1 MKLTE
6 LNFHYTEKTIH
17 KKRDYSH
24 TQITPVMIFV
34 MAITGDHEKS
44 NPPEKAAYFSL
55 FFVFNSGH
63 TTREN
68 DMQQS
73 SYRRWITLAIISFSG
88 GVSFDLAYLRYIYQI
103 PMAKFMG
110 FSNTEIGL
118 IMSTFG
124 ITAIILYAPSGV
136 IADKFS
142 HRKMITSTMII
153 TGLLGLLMATYP
165 PLWVMLLIQVAFA
178 ITTILMLWSVSIKA
192 ASMLGDRSEQGKIM
206 GWMEGLRG
214 VGVMSLAVF
223 TMWAFSRFAPEDP
236 RSLKTVILIYSVVYI
251 LLGILCWF
259 FVSDNKSPINDD
271 TVQAKKSF
279 QLSDILA
286 VLRISTTW
294 YCSMVIFGVFTIYA
308 ILSYSTNY
316 LTEMYGMSLVAASYM
331 GIVINK
337 IFRAICGP
345 LGGIITTYSRVKSPT
360 RVVQLLSIVG
370 VISLVALL
378 ATHSNPQSV
387 GLGIGL
393 ILLLGFTCYASRGLY
408 WACPGEARTPS
419 YIMGTTVGICSVI
432 GFLPDVFVY
441 PIVGHWQDTLPAAEA
456 YRNMWLMGLCA
467 LCMVIVFTFLLARKI
482 RAASRGENVTSL
494 AGETVNE

>member
-1 MKLTE
+1 
-6 LNFHYTEKTIH
+6 
-17 KKRDYSH
+17 
-24 TQITPVMIFV
+24 
-34 MAITGDHEKS
+34 
-44 NPPEKAAYFSL
+44 
-55 FFVFNSGH
+55 
-63 TTREN
+63 
-68 DMQQS
+68 MQHS
-73 SYRRWITLAIISFSG
+73 PWRRWITLAIISFSG

-142 HRKMITSTMII
+142 HRKMITSAMII
-153 TGLLGLLMATYP
+153 TGLLGFIMATYP

-178 ITTILMLWSVSIKA
+178 VTTILMLWSVSIKA
-192 ASMLGDRSEQGKIM
+192 ASMLGDSSEQGKIM

-223 TMWAFSRFAPEDP
+223 TMWAFSRFAPDDAN
-236 RSLKTVILIYSVVYI
+236 SLKTVIMIYSVVYI

-259 FVSDNKSPINDD
+259 FVADGVSQNAPGVAAD
-271 TVQAKKSF
+271 KKTF
-279 QLSDILA
+279 QLSDILS

-294 YCSMVIFGVFTIYA
+294 YCSLIIFGVYTIYA

-316 LTEMYGMSLVAASYM
+316 LTEMYGMTLVAASYM

-337 IFRAICGP
+337 IFRAFCGP

-360 RVVQLLSIVG
+360 RVIQILSV
-370 VISLVALL
+370 VSALTLAALL
-378 ATHSNPQSV
+378 ATNSQPQSV
-387 GLGIGL
+387 AVGIGL
-393 ILLLGFTCYASRGLY
+393 ILLLAFTCYASRGLY
-408 WACPGEARTPS
+408 FACPGEARTPTF
-419 YIMGTTVGICSVI
+419 IMGTTVGICSVI

-456 YRNMWLMGLCA
+456 YRNMWMMGLGA
-467 LCMVIVFTFLLARKI
+467 VCMVIVFTFLLFRKI
-482 RAASRGENVTSL
+482 KGEEQCRSITSL
-494 AGETVNE
+494 E

>member
-1 MKLTE
+1 
-6 LNFHYTEKTIH
+6 
-17 KKRDYSH
+17 
-24 TQITPVMIFV
+24 
-34 MAITGDHEKS
+34 
-44 NPPEKAAYFSL
+44 
-55 FFVFNSGH
+55 
-63 TTREN
+63 
-68 DMQQS
+68 MQHS
-73 SYRRWITLAIISFSG
+73 PWRRWITLAIISFSG

-142 HRKMITSTMII
+142 HRKMITSAMII
-153 TGLLGLLMATYP
+153 TGLLGFVMATYP
-165 PLWVMLLIQVAFA
+165 PLWVMLTIQVAFA

-192 ASMLGDRSEQGKIM
+192 ASLLGDHREQGKIM

-223 TMWAFSRFAPEDP
+223 TMWAFSRFAPDDP
-236 RSLKTVILIYSVVYI
+236 DSLKTVILIYSVVYI

-259 FVSDNKSPINDD
+259 FVSDGISQDA
-271 TVQAKKSF
+271 VSGAEKKKGF
-279 QLSDILA
+279 QLSDILS

-294 YCSMVIFGVFTIYA
+294 YCSLIIFGVYTIYA

-337 IFRAICGP
+337 IFRAMCGP
-345 LGGIITTYSRVKSPT
+345 LGGLITTYSRIKSPT
-360 RVVQLLSIVG
+360 RVIQILS
-370 VISLVALL
+370 VISALTLVALL
-378 ATHSNPQSV
+378 MTNNNPQSV
-387 GLGIGL
+387 VIGIGL

-408 WACPGEARTPS
+408 FACPGEAKTPTF
-419 YIMGTTVGICSVI
+419 IMGTTVGICSVI

-441 PIVGHWQDTLPAAEA
+441 PVVGHWQDTLPAEEA
-456 YRNMWLMGLCA
+456 YRNMWLMGLSA
-467 LCMVIVFTFLLARKI
+467 VCMVIVFTFLLARKI
-482 RAASRGENVTSL
+482 RATQRTENEAPL
-494 AGETVNE
+494 ATEAVSE

>member
-1 MKLTE
+1 
-6 LNFHYTEKTIH
+6 
-17 KKRDYSH
+17 
-24 TQITPVMIFV
+24 
-34 MAITGDHEKS
+34 
-44 NPPEKAAYFSL
+44 
-55 FFVFNSGH
+55 
-63 TTREN
+63 
-68 DMQQS
+68 MQQT

-124 ITAIILYAPSGV
+124 IAAIILYAPSGV

-142 HRKMITSTMII
+142 HRKMITSAMVI
-153 TGLLGLLMATYP
+153 TGLLGFLMATYP
-165 PLWVMLLIQVAFA
+165 PLWVMLCIQVAFA

-192 ASMLGDRSEQGKIM
+192 ASLLGDHSEQGKIM

-223 TMWAFSRFAPEDP
+223 TMWVFSRFTPGDSN
-236 RSLKTVILIYSVVYI
+236 SLKAVIIIYSVVYI

-259 FVSDNKSPINDD
+259 FVSDAPQHTDAAKEEKS
-271 TVQAKKSF
+271 VSAKRHSRRPAH
-279 QLSDILA
+279 QYDP
-286 VLRISTTW
+286 VLQHGN
-294 YCSMVIFGVFTIYA
+294 FGVFTIYA

-345 LGGIITTYSRVKSPT
+345 LGGIITTYSKVKSPT
-360 RVVQLLSIVG
+360 RVIQLLSIVG
-370 VISLVALL
+370 VLALIALL
-378 ATHSNPQSV
+378 ATNSHPQSV
-387 GLGIGL
+387 AMGIGL

-408 WACPGEARTPS
+408 WACPGEARTPN

-441 PIVGHWQDTLPAAEA
+441 PIVGHWQDTLPAEDA
-456 YRNMWLMGLCA
+456 YRNMWLMGWLRCA
-467 LCMVIVFTFLLARKI
+467 W
-482 RAASRGENVTSL
+482 
-494 AGETVNE
+494 

>member
-1 MKLTE
+1 
-6 LNFHYTEKTIH
+6 
-17 KKRDYSH
+17 
-24 TQITPVMIFV
+24 
-34 MAITGDHEKS
+34 
-44 NPPEKAAYFSL
+44 
-55 FFVFNSGH
+55 
-63 TTREN
+63 
-68 DMQQS
+68 
-73 SYRRWITLAIISFSG
+73 
-88 GVSFDLAYLRYIYQI
+88 
-103 PMAKFMG
+103 MG

-124 ITAIILYAPSGV
+124 IAAIILYAPSGV

-142 HRKMITSTMII
+142 HRKMITSAMII
-153 TGLLGLLMATYP
+153 TGLLGLVMMTYP
-165 PLWVMLLIQVAFA
+165 PLWVMLCIQVAFA

-192 ASMLGDRSEQGKIM
+192 ASLLGDHREQGKIM

-223 TMWAFSRFAPEDP
+223 TMWVFSRYAPDDAN
-236 RSLKTVILIYSVVYI
+236 SLKAVIMIYSVVYI

-259 FVSDNKSPINDD
+259 FVSDGKNVDRATKEEKQ
-271 TVQAKKSF
+271 TF
-279 QLSDILA
+279 QLKDILA

-337 IFRAICGP
+337 IFRAFCGP
-345 LGGIITTYSRVKSPT
+345 LGGIITTYSRIKSPT
-360 RVVQLLSIVG
+360 RVIQLLSLIGAVAL
-370 VISLVALL
+370 IALL
-378 ATHSNPQSV
+378 ATNSNPQSV
-387 GLGIGL
+387 AMGIGL

-441 PIVGHWQDTLPAAEA
+441 PVVGHWQDTLPPEQA
-456 YRNMWLMGLCA
+456 YRNMWLMGLAA
-467 LCMVIVFTFLLARKI
+467 LGMVVLFTFLLSRKI
-482 RAASRGENVTSL
+482 RTANTAQQKMTPLAADWRQRCGEKLHRARNYRTG
-494 AGETVNE
+494 AFWR

>member
-1 MKLTE
+1 
-6 LNFHYTEKTIH
+6 
-17 KKRDYSH
+17 
-24 TQITPVMIFV
+24 
-34 MAITGDHEKS
+34 
-44 NPPEKAAYFSL
+44 
-55 FFVFNSGH
+55 
-63 TTREN
+63 
-68 DMQQS
+68 MQHS

-142 HRKMITSTMII
+142 HRKMITAAMII
-153 TGLLGLLMATYP
+153 TGLLGLVMYTYP

-178 ITTILMLWSVSIKA
+178 VTTILMLWSVSIKA
-192 ASMLGDRSEQGKIM
+192 ASLLGDHSEQGKIM

-223 TMWAFSRFAPEDP
+223 TMWAFSRFAPDDP
-236 RSLKTVILIYSVVYI
+236 QSLKTVILIYSVVYL
-251 LLGILCWF
+251 LLGMLCWF
-259 FVSDNKSPINDD
+259 FVSDSHKEVSQENR
-271 TVQAKKSF
+271 AF
-279 QLSDILA
+279 RLSDILS

-294 YCSMVIFGVFTIYA
+294 YCSMVIFGVYTIYA

-316 LTEMYGMSLVAASYM
+316 LTEMYGMGLVAASYM

-345 LGGIITTYSRVKSPT
+345 LGGLITTYSRVKSPT
-360 RVVQLLSIVG
+360 RVIQILSV
-370 VISLVALL
+370 VSALALVALL
-378 ATHSNPQSV
+378 LTNRNPQSV
-387 GLGIGL
+387 VLGIGL
-393 ILLLGFTCYASRGLY
+393 ILLLAFTCYASRGLY
-408 WACPGEARTPS
+408 FACPGEARTPTF
-419 YIMGTTVGICSVI
+419 IMGTTVGICSVI

-441 PIVGHWQDTLPAAEA
+441 PVVGYWQDTLPPAEA
-456 YRNMWLMGLCA
+456 YRNMWLMGLA
-467 LCMVIVFTFLLARKI
+467 AVVMVIVFTVLLFRKI
-482 RAASRGENVTSL
+482 RAENAAPVM
-494 AGETVNE
+494 AEN

>member
-1 MKLTE
+1 
-6 LNFHYTEKTIH
+6 
-17 KKRDYSH
+17 
-24 TQITPVMIFV
+24 
-34 MAITGDHEKS
+34 
-44 NPPEKAAYFSL
+44 
-55 FFVFNSGH
+55 
-63 TTREN
+63 
-68 DMQQS
+68 MQHS

-142 HRKMITSTMII
+142 HRKMITAAMII
-153 TGLLGLLMATYP
+153 TGLLGLVMYTYP

-178 ITTILMLWSVSIKA
+178 VTTILMLWSVSIKA
-192 ASMLGDRSEQGKIM
+192 ASLLGDHSEQGKIM

-223 TMWAFSRFAPEDP
+223 TMWAFSRFAPDDP
-236 RSLKTVILIYSVVYI
+236 QSLKTVILIYSVVYL
-251 LLGILCWF
+251 LLGVLCWF
-259 FVSDNKSPINDD
+259 FVSDSHKEVLQENR
-271 TVQAKKSF
+271 AF
-279 QLSDILA
+279 RLSDILS

-294 YCSMVIFGVFTIYA
+294 YCSMVIFGVYTIYA

-316 LTEMYGMSLVAASYM
+316 LTEMYGMGLVAASYM

-345 LGGIITTYSRVKSPT
+345 LGGLITTYSRVKSPT
-360 RVVQLLSIVG
+360 RVIQILSV
-370 VISLVALL
+370 VSALALVALL
-378 ATHSNPQSV
+378 LTNRNPQSV
-387 GLGIGL
+387 VLGIGL
-393 ILLLGFTCYASRGLY
+393 ILLLAFTCYASRGLY
-408 WACPGEARTPS
+408 FACPGEARTPTF
-419 YIMGTTVGICSVI
+419 IMGTTVGICSVI

-441 PIVGHWQDTLPAAEA
+441 PVVGYWQDTLPPAEA
-456 YRNMWLMGLCA
+456 YRNMWLMGLA
-467 LCMVIVFTFLLARKI
+467 AVVMVIVFTVLLFRKI
-482 RAASRGENVTSL
+482 RAENAAPVM
-494 AGETVNE
+494 AEN

>member
-1 MKLTE
+1 
-6 LNFHYTEKTIH
+6 
-17 KKRDYSH
+17 
-24 TQITPVMIFV
+24 
-34 MAITGDHEKS
+34 
-44 NPPEKAAYFSL
+44 
-55 FFVFNSGH
+55 
-63 TTREN
+63 
-68 DMQQS
+68 MQQS
-73 SYRRWITLAIISFSG
+73 SWRRWITLTIISFSG

-124 ITAIILYAPSGV
+124 ITAIILYAPSGI

-142 HRKMITSTMII
+142 HRKMITSAMII
-153 TGLLGLLMATYP
+153 TGLLGLVMATYP
-165 PLWVMLLIQVAFA
+165 PLWMMLLIQVAFA

-192 ASMLGDRSEQGKIM
+192 ASMLGDSSEQGKIM

-223 TMWAFSRFAPEDP
+223 TMWAFSRFAADDP
-236 RSLKTVILIYSVVYI
+236 NSLKTVILIYSVVYI

-259 FVSDNKSPINDD
+259 FVTDGVEKGVSASSP
-271 TVQAKKSF
+271 QKKAF
-279 QLSDILA
+279 QLSDILS

-294 YCSMVIFGVFTIYA
+294 YCSMIIFGVYTIYA

-316 LTEMYGMSLVAASYM
+316 LTEMYGMTLVAASYM

-337 IFRAICGP
+337 IFRAFCGP

-360 RVVQLLSIVG
+360 RVIQILSVVSALTLL
-370 VISLVALL
+370 ALL
-378 ATHSNPQSV
+378 TTNNNPQSV
-387 GLGIGL
+387 AVGIGL
-393 ILLLGFTCYASRGLY
+393 ILLLAFTCYASRGLY
-408 WACPGEARTPS
+408 FACPGEARTPTF
-419 YIMGTTVGICSVI
+419 IMGTTVGICSVV

-456 YRNMWLMGLCA
+456 YRNMWLMGLAAVC
-467 LCMVIVFTFLLARKI
+467 LVIVFTFLLFRKI
-482 RAASRGENVTSL
+482 RAVSREPENVLSL
-494 AGETVNE
+494 TTEMAGK

>member
-1 MKLTE
+1 
-6 LNFHYTEKTIH
+6 
-17 KKRDYSH
+17 
-24 TQITPVMIFV
+24 
-34 MAITGDHEKS
+34 
-44 NPPEKAAYFSL
+44 
-55 FFVFNSGH
+55 
-63 TTREN
+63 
-68 DMQQS
+68 MQQS

-124 ITAIILYAPSGV
+124 ITAIILYAPSGI

-142 HRKMITSTMII
+142 HRKMITAAMVI
-153 TGLLGLLMATYP
+153 TGLLGFIMATYP
-165 PLWVMLLIQVAFA
+165 PLWVMLAIQVAFA
-178 ITTILMLWSVSIKA
+178 VTTILMLWSVSIKA
-192 ASMLGDRSEQGKIM
+192 ASLLGDHSEQGKIM

-223 TMWAFSRFAPEDP
+223 TMWAFSRFAPDDAH
-236 RSLKTVILIYSVVYI
+236 SLKTVILIYSVVYI

-259 FVSDNKSPINDD
+259 FVSDGKGNHEQSRREE
-271 TVQAKKSF
+271 KKTF
-279 QLSDILA
+279 QLSDILS

-294 YCSMVIFGVFTIYA
+294 YCSLVIFGVYTIYA

-316 LTEMYGMSLVAASYM
+316 LTEMYGMGLVAASYM

-337 IFRAICGP
+337 IFRAMCGP
-345 LGGIITTYSRVKSPT
+345 LGGLMTTYSRIKSPT
-360 RVVQLLSIVG
+360 RVIQILC
-370 VISLVALL
+370 VISALTLLALL
-378 ATHSNPQSV
+378 VTNSNPQSV
-387 GLGIGL
+387 AMGIGL
-393 ILLLGFTCYASRGLY
+393 ILLLAFTCYASRGLY
-408 WACPGEARTPS
+408 FACPGEAKTPT

-456 YRNMWLMGLCA
+456 YRNMWLMGLA
-467 LCMVIVFTFLLARKI
+467 AVCMVVIFTFLLFRNI
-482 RAASRGENVTSL
+482 RAANAEPKNAASL
-494 AGETVNE
+494 ASEASGK

>member
-1 MKLTE
+1 
-6 LNFHYTEKTIH
+6 
-17 KKRDYSH
+17 
-24 TQITPVMIFV
+24 
-34 MAITGDHEKS
+34 
-44 NPPEKAAYFSL
+44 
-55 FFVFNSGH
+55 
-63 TTREN
+63 
-68 DMQQS
+68 MQHS

-142 HRKMITSTMII
+142 HRKMITAAMII
-153 TGLLGLLMATYP
+153 TGLLGLVMYTYP

-178 ITTILMLWSVSIKA
+178 VTTILMLWSVSIKA
-192 ASMLGDRSEQGKIM
+192 ASLLGDHSEQGKIM

-223 TMWAFSRFAPEDP
+223 TMWAFSRFAPDDP
-236 RSLKTVILIYSVVYI
+236 QSLKTVILIYSVVYL
-251 LLGILCWF
+251 LLGVLCWF
-259 FVSDNKSPINDD
+259 FVSDSHKEVSQENR
-271 TVQAKKSF
+271 AF
-279 QLSDILA
+279 RLSDILS

-294 YCSMVIFGVFTIYA
+294 YCSMVIFGVYTIYA

-316 LTEMYGMSLVAASYM
+316 LTEMYGIGLVAASYM

-345 LGGIITTYSRVKSPT
+345 LGGLITTYSRVKSPT
-360 RVVQLLSIVG
+360 RVIQILSV
-370 VISLVALL
+370 VSALALVALL
-378 ATHSNPQSV
+378 LTNRNPQSV
-387 GLGIGL
+387 VLGIGL
-393 ILLLGFTCYASRGLY
+393 ILLLAFTCYASRGLY
-408 WACPGEARTPS
+408 FACPGEARTPTF
-419 YIMGTTVGICSVI
+419 IMGTTVGICSVI

-441 PIVGHWQDTLPAAEA
+441 PVVGYWQDTLPPAEA
-456 YRNMWLMGLCA
+456 YRNMWLMGLA
-467 LCMVIVFTFLLARKI
+467 AVVMVIVFTVLLFRKI
-482 RAASRGENVTSL
+482 RAENAAPVM
-494 AGETVNE
+494 AEN

>member
-1 MKLTE
+1 
-6 LNFHYTEKTIH
+6 
-17 KKRDYSH
+17 
-24 TQITPVMIFV
+24 
-34 MAITGDHEKS
+34 
-44 NPPEKAAYFSL
+44 
-55 FFVFNSGH
+55 
-63 TTREN
+63 
-68 DMQQS
+68 MQNQ

-124 ITAIILYAPSGV
+124 IAAIVLYAPSGV

-142 HRKMITSTMII
+142 HRIMITSAMVI
-153 TGLLGLLMATYP
+153 TGLLGLLMMTYP
-165 PLWVMLLIQVAFA
+165 PLWVMLCIQVAFA

-192 ASMLGDRSEQGKIM
+192 ASLLGDHSEQGKIM

-223 TMWAFSRFAPEDP
+223 TMWVFSRFTPDDSN
-236 RSLKTVILIYSVVYI
+236 SLKAVILIYSVVYI

-259 FVSDNKSPINDD
+259 FVSDSNRSSTATKEEKQ
-271 TVQAKKSF
+271 TF
-279 QLSDILA
+279 QFSDILA

-345 LGGIITTYSRVKSPT
+345 LGGIITTYSKIKSPT

-370 VISLVALL
+370 AITLVALL
-378 ATHSNPQSV
+378 ITNSNPQSV
-387 GLGIGL
+387 VMGIGL

-408 WACPGEARTPS
+408 WACPGEARTPY

-441 PIVGHWQDTLPAAEA
+441 PIVGHWQDTLPPAEA
-456 YRNMWLMGLCA
+456 YRNMWLMGLAA
-467 LCMVIVFTFLLARKI
+467 LCMVVLFTFLLSRKI
-482 RAASRGENVTSL
+482 RTANVTPEKMTSQ
-494 AGETVNE
+494 AAETSGE